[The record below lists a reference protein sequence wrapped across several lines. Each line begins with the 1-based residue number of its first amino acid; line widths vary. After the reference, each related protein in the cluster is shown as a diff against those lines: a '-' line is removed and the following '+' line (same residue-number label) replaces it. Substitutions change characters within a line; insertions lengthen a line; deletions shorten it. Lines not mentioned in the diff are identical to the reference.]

1 MPKAK
6 AKLKNTG
13 MTGDDRG
20 RSWDPVRGR
29 YLKNHLRMAFGF
41 AFEQSSVR
49 YGTYMYIAVDRIT
62 DIGSDRLTVLHVHS
76 KRAIFFVYLR
86 S

>member
-20 RSWDPVRGR
+20 PCHGPSENVVLCDHKYLTMNKRNWRS
-29 YLKNHLRMAFGF
+29 
-41 AFEQSSVR
+41 
-49 YGTYMYIAVDRIT
+49 
-62 DIGSDRLTVLHVHS
+62 VL
-76 KRAIFFVYLR
+76 
-86 S
+86 

>member
-20 RSWDPVRGR
+20 RSWTQREEDLLLEVWSREDVMS
-29 YLKNHLRMAFGF
+29 KMD
-41 AFEQSSVR
+41 
-49 YGTYMYIAVDRIT
+49 GTVIT
-62 DIGSDRLTVLHVHS
+62 SI
-76 KRAIFFVYLR
+76 
-86 S
+86 